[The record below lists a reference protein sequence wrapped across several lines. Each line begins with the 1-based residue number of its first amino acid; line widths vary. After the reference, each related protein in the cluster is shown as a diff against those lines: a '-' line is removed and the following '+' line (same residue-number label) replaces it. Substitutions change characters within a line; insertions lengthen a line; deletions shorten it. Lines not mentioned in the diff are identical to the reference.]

1 MPEATTLPEGVG
13 QRKRVTHDDDGMAWA
28 CPECDSAGNLR
39 ERTGSPHG
47 FMADGPERYAC
58 DDCGARFEVPVE
70 REARNPLPDPHA
82 GGKRAKYEELLLDA
96 DPDEVIP

>member
-13 QRKRVTHDDDGMAWA
+13 QRNRVTHDDDGMAWA

-39 ERTGSPHG
+39 ERTGTWNG
-47 FMADGPERYAC
+47 WTADGPERYAC
-58 DDCGARFEVPVE
+58 DVCRARFGVPVE
-70 REARNPLPDPHA
+70 REARNALAGPHK
-82 GGKRAKYEELLLDA
+82 GGPSAKYEELLLDA